1 MNNPTEKK
9 ISITADYR
17 TGGREML
24 NHSVMLDITK
34 CRGCTNCIKHCPTE
48 AIRVR
53 EGHAQI
59 ENARCIDCGECIR
72 VCQYKAKKAIYDRFE
87 DFESFRYKI
96 ALPAPALY
104 GQFEEVGELDVI
116 LSALVE
122 CGFDEVFEVSR
133 AAEIVSEYTRK
144 YLEKA
149 GSGRPVISSACP
161 VIIRLIGIRYPL
173 LLDRLLPVLAPI
185 EVAARIARNEA
196 LAKHPEL
203 TDEDIA
209 VLFLSPCPAK
219 VSYVKNPL
227 GTKKSAVNGALS
239 IGDFYFKLLSKMKH
253 ITEPRVQARSGIIGI
268 SWAGT
273 GGEASALFNDKYLAA
288 DGIENVIK
296 VLDEIDNGNIRSLDF
311 VELNACNGGC
321 VGGVLNIEN
330 PYIAK
335 ARLQTLRRYLPVS
348 LNRLEDGKLDGYEWD
363 ISPDFEYAAKLS
375 EDRHEAMRKM
385 KRIVEITNELP
396 GIDCGSCGAPTCRAL
411 AEDIVNGKAKKE
423 DCVLVIKELLAAFYH
438 SRKAEDEKTGSEKN
452 ENEAFMQAAAGNP
465 SEAPD
470 AHEPEAADA
479 HDSEEAGPEAKT
491 PDAGAQNAG

>member
-1 MNNPTEKK
+1 MNNPMNPAGKGFDF
-9 ISITADYR
+9 TADYIAAKR
-17 TGGREML
+17 SGN
-24 NHSVMLDITK
+24 NHSVMLDVAK
-34 CRGCTNCIKHCPTE
+34 CKGCTNCIKHCPTE

-53 EGHAQI
+53 DGHARI

-72 VCQYKAKKAIYDRFE
+72 VCGYKAKKAIYDRFE
-87 DFESFRYKI
+87 DFSAYKYKI

-104 GQFEEVGELDVI
+104 GQFEEVGEPDII

-144 YLEKA
+144 YLEEGKFT
-149 GSGRPVISSACP
+149 GRPVISSACP

-185 EVAARIARNEA
+185 EVAARIARREA
-196 LAKHPEL
+196 LERHPEL
-203 TDEDIA
+203 TEEDIA

-227 GTKKSAVNGALS
+227 GTEKSAVNGALS

-253 ITEPRVQARSGIIGI
+253 ITEPKVQARSGIIGI
-268 SWAGT
+268 SWAGA
-273 GGEASALFNDKYLAA
+273 GGESSALFNDKYLAA

-296 VLDEIDNGNIRSLDF
+296 VLDEIDNGNIRNLDF
-311 VELNACNGGC
+311 VELNACPGGC

-348 LNRLEDGKLDGYEWD
+348 LNKLEEGRLSTYEWD
-363 ISPDFEYAAKLS
+363 SSPDFEYAAKLS

-385 KRIVEITNELP
+385 KAIVEITESLP

-423 DCVLVIKELLAAFYH
+423 DCVLVMKELLAAYYH
-438 SRKAEDEKTGSEKN
+438 STRVEQEKKGE
-452 ENEAFMQAAAGNP
+452 
-465 SEAPD
+465 
-470 AHEPEAADA
+470 
-479 HDSEEAGPEAKT
+479 
-491 PDAGAQNAG
+491 